1 MTVDAPAATTPED
14 RSTAGPADEAAA
26 MSGLITRSATGLA
39 PDPVS
44 TKAEAAAA
52 TTATP
57 ARIPPGPASRNRRR
71 AGPGRHASP
80 EDPAGIEDSR
90 GPATGAEDTT
100 RTGAGTGEPAGAG
113 TRDIT
118 GNGTEG
124 ITGT

>member
-1 MTVDAPAATTPED
+1 V
-14 RSTAGPADEAAA
+14 
-26 MSGLITRSATGLA
+26 SGLIARSATGLA

-52 TTATP
+52 ITAAAATP

-71 AGPGRHASP
+71 VGPGLNASP

-90 GPATGAEDTT
+90 GTAAGAGAGAGAEDIT
-100 RTGAGTGEPAGAG
+100 RTGAGEPAGARTEEPAG
-113 TRDIT
+113 AEKPAGAGAGAGDIT

-124 ITGT
+124 TTGT

>member
-1 MTVDAPAATTPED
+1 V
-14 RSTAGPADEAAA
+14 
-26 MSGLITRSATGLA
+26 SGLIARSATGLA

-52 TTATP
+52 ITAAAATP

-71 AGPGRHASP
+71 VGPGLHASP

-90 GPATGAEDTT
+90 GTA
-100 RTGAGTGEPAGAG
+100 AGAG
-113 TRDIT
+113 AGDIT

-124 ITGT
+124 TTGT

>member
-1 MTVDAPAATTPED
+1 
-14 RSTAGPADEAAA
+14 
-26 MSGLITRSATGLA
+26 MSGLIARSATGLA

-52 TTATP
+52 ITAAAATP

-71 AGPGRHASP
+71 VGPGLNASP

-90 GPATGAEDTT
+90 GTAAGAEAGDTT
-100 RTGAGTGEPAGAG
+100 RTGAGEPAGARTEEPAG
-113 TRDIT
+113 AEKPSGAGAGAGDIT

-124 ITGT
+124 TTGT